1 MLHVGAV
8 LGENCSVPRVLHISA
23 VECENEEVPTSS
35 KQREC
40 ALRNNVSAHLATVR
54 SLGPVGWVGWRVGV
68 GGRGGKARGPGGGEN
83 SANMP

>member
-23 VECENEEVPTSS
+23 VECENEEVPTLS

-40 ALRNNVSAHLATVR
+40 A
-54 SLGPVGWVGWRVGV
+54 
-68 GGRGGKARGPGGGEN
+68 
-83 SANMP
+83 ANAFTDWLEI